1 MNPEAIP
8 TKLNT
13 TWKRVKVDSVMP
25 KIMGQS
31 FQNQDVRSATEELP
45 TNYQKLDIQTQ
56 AFLTGKQERLRES
69 DRCPKPTNAS

>member
-31 FQNQDVRSATEELP
+31 FQNQDVRSATEG
-45 TNYQKLDIQTQ
+45 YQ
-56 AFLTGKQERLRES
+56 GY
-69 DRCPKPTNAS
+69 